1 MKVAQVVLIVL
12 HLLGVLALLVG
23 LLVQVRH
30 PEKRVTGPMRDGI
43 GTTFLA
49 GLLLVGVLEARDQAF
64 DHVTVAVMFAIGLV
78 ILVLVMAN
86 LRKPSIPAWLYW
98 LILALDRGEHRGGL
112 RLTAGTPSARGVAT
126 RRVDGR

>member
-1 MKVAQVVLIVL
+1 MRVVQGILLVL

-49 GLLLVGVLEARDQAF
+49 GLLLVGVLEARDQDF
-64 DHVTVAVMFAIGLV
+64 DHTQVTAMFAVGLV

-86 LRKPSIPAWLYW
+86 LRRPSIPALLFWM
-98 LILALDRGEHRGGL
+98 ILV
-112 RLTAGTPSARGVAT
+112 LTLADIGVAFA
-126 RRVDGR
+126 G

>member
-1 MKVAQVVLIVL
+1 MKVVQGILLVV

-30 PEKRVTGPMRDGI
+30 AQKRVTGPMRDGI

-49 GLLLVGVLEARDQAF
+49 GLLLVGVLEARDRDF
-64 DHVTVAVMFAIGLV
+64 DHARVTAMFAVGLV

-98 LILALDRGEHRGGL
+98 LVLALTVADI
-112 RLTAGTPSARGVAT
+112 GVAFS
-126 RRVDGR
+126 G

>member
-30 PEKRVTGPMRDGI
+30 AEKRVTGPMRDGI

-49 GLLLVGVLEARDQAF
+49 GLLLVGVLEARDQDF
-64 DHVTVAVMFAIGLV
+64 DHVTVAVMFSIGLV

-86 LRKPSIPAWLYW
+86 VRKPSIPAWLYW
-98 LILALDRGEHRGGL
+98 LILV
-112 RLTAGTPSARGVAT
+112 LTVANIGVAY
-126 RRVDGR
+126 G

>member
-23 LLVQVRH
+23 LLVQVRQA
-30 PEKRVTGPMRDGI
+30 EKRVTGPMRDGI

-49 GLLLVGVLEARDQAF
+49 GLLLVGVLEARDQDF

-86 LRKPSIPAWLYW
+86 VRKPSIPTWLYW
-98 LILALDRGEHRGGL
+98 LILAL
-112 RLTAGTPSARGVAT
+112 TVANIGVAYS
-126 RRVDGR
+126 

>member
-1 MKVAQVVLIVL
+1 MKVVQVVLLVL

-23 LLVQVRH
+23 LLVQVRN

-49 GLLLVGVLEARDQAF
+49 GLLLVGVLEARDQDF
-64 DHVTVAVMFAIGLV
+64 DHATVAVMFAIGLV

-98 LILALDRGEHRGGL
+98 LILV
-112 RLTAGTPSARGVAT
+112 LTVANIGVAY
-126 RRVDGR
+126 G

>member
-1 MKVAQVVLIVL
+1 MKVVQVALLVL

-23 LLVQVRH
+23 LLVQVRN

-43 GTTFLA
+43 GTTFVA
-49 GLLLVGVLEARDQAF
+49 GLLLVGVLEARDQEF
-64 DHVTVAVMFAIGLV
+64 DHTTVAVMFAIGLA

-98 LILALDRGEHRGGL
+98 LILVLAVVDI
-112 RLTAGTPSARGVAT
+112 GVAYS
-126 RRVDGR
+126 